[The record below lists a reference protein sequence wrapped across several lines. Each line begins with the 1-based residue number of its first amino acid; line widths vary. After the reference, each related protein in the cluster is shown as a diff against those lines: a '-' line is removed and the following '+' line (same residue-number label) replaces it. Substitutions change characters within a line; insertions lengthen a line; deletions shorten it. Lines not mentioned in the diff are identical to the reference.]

1 MAERFSTPDDFGEI
15 KASDLY
21 RVEKAKMITDAHA
34 FLVPLIWLAVAIV
47 LLLVVRM
54 LKGGRLFRM
63 VGLWLD
69 AKERELSRRA
79 SRFEPRPEQGQ
90 DQHNHERKS

>member
-21 RVEKAKMITDAHA
+21 RVEKAKMITDAHT

-47 LLLVVRM
+47 FLLAVRM
-54 LKGGRLFRM
+54 LRGGRLFRI

-69 AKERELSRRA
+69 AKERELKQRA
-79 SRFEPRPEQGQ
+79 
-90 DQHNHERKS
+90 ERSEK